1 MVWIFMFA
9 LIVANMWLTWRVDS
23 LKSSVAEMW
32 EAVHFYAMTG
42 GTGKFKK
49 ACIYTSG
56 KKSNGFERY
65 KPFF

>member
-42 GTGKFKK
+42 GTGKFK
-49 ACIYTSG
+49 
-56 KKSNGFERY
+56 FEEFREARGEE
-65 KPFF
+65 

>member
-42 GTGKFKK
+42 GTGKFKFEEFRK
-49 ACIYTSG
+49 ARD
-56 KKSNGFERY
+56 EE
-65 KPFF
+65 